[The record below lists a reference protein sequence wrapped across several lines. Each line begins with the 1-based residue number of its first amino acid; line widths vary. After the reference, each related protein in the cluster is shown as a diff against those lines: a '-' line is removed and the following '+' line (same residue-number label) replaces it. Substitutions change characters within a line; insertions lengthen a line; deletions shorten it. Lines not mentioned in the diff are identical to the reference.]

1 MSESQLGP
9 SCHCC
14 LPADSVEMQGH
25 VPRFPSQPASFSRL
39 AEVETTTCVRNP
51 QSQWRTVKPSLKAEQ
66 NGLHVVESFDLF
78 LTGEN
83 DGTVVSIPSDW
94 IFVHHHCWYPY
105 DIPMI
110 SLWYP
115 YDIPMIGKSS
125 AIMGSLHRDSH
136 GDSLQRDEPLWCTS
150 LPKSANYS
158 HSFAKHDLPVDR
170 VGYSFLRQ
178 TLI

>member
-110 SLWYP
+110 SPWLENHQQSWGACIGIVMEIACKGMNLFDALASP
-115 YDIPMIGKSS
+115 SPLIIAILLQSMIYQWIEW
-125 AIMGSLHRDSH
+125 A
-136 GDSLQRDEPLWCTS
+136 
-150 LPKSANYS
+150 
-158 HSFAKHDLPVDR
+158 
-170 VGYSFLRQ
+170 
-178 TLI
+178 TLS

>member
-39 AEVETTTCVRNP
+39 AEVKTTTCVRNP

-66 NGLHVVESFDLF
+66 NGLHVLESFDLF

-83 DGTVVSIPSDW
+83 DGTVVSLVIGFFSPSLL
-94 IFVHHHCWYPY
+94 V
-105 DIPMI
+105 

-136 GDSLQRDEPLWCTS
+136 GDRLQRDEPLWCTS